1 MTSNKDT
8 AKLLG
13 IAYLIQFVASL
24 LSDPLHS
31 AAMGSGSM
39 AEKLV
44 SISSNVMLM
53 RVSIIADIVTS
64 LGIIVMTV
72 LLYAVLQKQNK
83 ILALVAMSFWLTE
96 AILLVVSSI
105 GTNALIPLS
114 LEYVQAGAPD
124 PSPLITLGTLLLAFS
139 EFSYAIHM
147 MFFGLGG
154 ILWYY
159 MFYKSNYIPKAL
171 ALWALVL
178 MPLMPLDVLLFLLGI
193 GLDSIL
199 RIAILLPLIVYLPY
213 EGVMGIWFVVKGLDD
228 IDSTN

>member
-1 MTSNKDT
+1 M
-8 AKLLG
+8 
-13 IAYLIQFVASL
+13 IQFVASL
-24 LSDPLHS
+24 LSDPLHN

-44 SISSNVMLM
+44 SISNNVMLM

-64 LGIIVMTV
+64 LGIIIMTV
-72 LLYAVLQKQNK
+72 LLYVVLQKQNK
-83 ILALVAMSFWLTE
+83 LFAIE
-96 AILLVVSSI
+96 AILLIVSSI
-105 GTNALIPLS
+105 GANALIPLS

-124 PSPLITLGTLLLAFS
+124 PSPLITLGTILFEFS

-159 MFYKSNYIPKAL
+159 MFYKSKYIPKAL
-171 ALWALVL
+171 SLWALVL
-178 MPLMPLDVLLFLLGI
+178 MPLMPIDVLLFLLGV
-193 GLDSIL
+193 GLESLL

-213 EGVMGIWFVVKGLDD
+213 EGVMGIWFIVRGLDD
-228 IDSTN
+228 SDSTN

>member
-1 MTSNKDT
+1 M
-8 AKLLG
+8 
-13 IAYLIQFVASL
+13 IQFVASL
-24 LSDPLHS
+24 LSDPLHN

-44 SISSNVMLM
+44 SISNNVMLM

-64 LGIIVMTV
+64 LGIIIMTV
-72 LLYAVLQKQNK
+72 LLYVVLQKQNK
-83 ILALVAMSFWLTE
+83 LFALVALSFWLIE
-96 AILLVVSSI
+96 AILLIVSSI
-105 GTNALIPLS
+105 GANALIPLS

-124 PSPLITLGTLLLAFS
+124 PSPLITLGTILFEFS

-159 MFYKSNYIPKAL
+159 MFYKSKYIPKAL
-171 ALWALVL
+171 SLWALVL
-178 MPLMPLDVLLFLLGI
+178 MPLMPIDVLLFLLGV
-193 GLDSIL
+193 GLESLL

-213 EGVMGIWFVVKGLDD
+213 EGVMGIWFIVRGLDD
-228 IDSTN
+228 SDSTN